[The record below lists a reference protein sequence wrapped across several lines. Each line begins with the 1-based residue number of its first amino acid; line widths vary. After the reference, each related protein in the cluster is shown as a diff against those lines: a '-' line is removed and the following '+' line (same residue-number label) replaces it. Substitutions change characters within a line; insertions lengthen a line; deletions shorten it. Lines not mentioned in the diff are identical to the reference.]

1 MSSTITSTETLATLL
16 PDAVARNRERV
27 AIRHRG
33 ATGWRDI
40 SYDEVGETV
49 TALAVGLVAL
59 GIAPGDRVA
68 ILAATRPEW
77 TYADFAISMAGCV
90 VVPIY
95 PTNSPQEC
103 EWVLSDS
110 DAVAVVCEDASQV
123 AKVLA
128 VRDRLP
134 RLRTLISIEPAE
146 GAVSLGQLIE
156 RGRGGDRSELDR
168 RADAVRGNDPYT
180 FIYTSGTTGPP
191 KGCVLSHANFRAVL
205 DIVREHDLL
214 SNRDDLTYLFLPLAH
229 ALALI
234 MQLSSFEAG
243 GAIAYFG
250 GDPSRLLEE
259 MAEVAPTFLPSVPR
273 IFEKTYAAVTR
284 ELDQGTLREA
294 VSVGGAVHDLC
305 RGDEAIPDGLR
316 AAYERF
322 DERLFARVRAAFGGR
337 LRMAVTGAAPVAP
350 EILEFFWAC
359 GVPVMEGYGM
369 TETASAISI
378 CTPDEHRFGTVGK
391 PIPGVEV
398 KIAGD
403 GEILV
408 RGGNVFDGYHNN
420 ADATSFGAIKDG
432 WLHTGDLGTLDE
444 DGYLSITGRKKDIII
459 TAGGKNIAPA
469 NLEND
474 LKRSPWISHAVMHGD
489 RRPYPVMLITLD
501 NEQIQAWAR
510 RHGLPSDTVFLGSL
524 PDVRELIQG
533 ELDRANANYAQVE
546 QAKKFVILEHDLSQQ
561 GGELTPTLKVK
572 RDVVNAKYAA
582 LLAALYASE
591 PGRRGRVQRRR

>member
-1 MSSTITSTETLATLL
+1 MSSTITPTETLATLL
-16 PDAVARNRERV
+16 PDAVARNHERIAV
-27 AIRHRG
+27 RQRAGTR
-33 ATGWRDI
+33 WRDV
-40 SYDEVGETV
+40 SYAEVGDTV
-49 TALAVGLVAL
+49 TALALGLIAL
-59 GIAPGDRVA
+59 DIAPGDRVA
-68 ILAATRPEW
+68 ILASTRPEW
-77 TYADFAISMAGCV
+77 TYADFAISVAGCV

-110 DAVAVVCEDASQV
+110 DAVAVVCEDACQLEKV
-123 AKVLA
+123 AA
-128 VRDRLP
+128 IRDRLP
-134 RLRTLISIEPAE
+134 GLRTLISIEPAE
-146 GAVSLGQLIE
+146 GAITLEQVIE

-168 RADAVRGNDPYT
+168 RADAVQPDDPYT

-214 SNRDDLTYLFLPLAH
+214 SSREDLTYLFLPLAH

-243 GAIAYFG
+243 GAIAYSG
-250 GDPSRLLEE
+250 GDPRQLLRE
-259 MAEVAPTFLPSVPR
+259 MAEVGPTFLPSVPR
-273 IFEKTYAAVTR
+273 IFEKVYAAVTR
-284 ELDQGTLREA
+284 DLSRAALRDA
-294 VSVGGAVHDLC
+294 VRVGGAVHEL
-305 RGDEAIPDGLR
+305 RRHGEPVPNGLR
-316 AAYERF
+316 AAYDQL

-378 CTPDEHRFGTVGK
+378 NTYEEHRFGTVGK
-391 PIPGVEV
+391 PLPDVEV
-398 KIAGD
+398 RIAGD
-403 GEILV
+403 REILV
-408 RGGNVFDGYHNN
+408 RGANVFGGYHKD
-420 ADATSFGAIKDG
+420 ADTTSFGAIDGG
-432 WLHTGDLGTLDE
+432 WLHTGDLGVLDE

-489 RRPYPVMLITLD
+489 RRPYPVVLITLD
-501 NEQIQAWAR
+501 DEQTEAWAR
-510 RHGLPSDTVFLGSL
+510 RRGLPTDALGSL
-524 PDVRELIQG
+524 PEVRKLIQA

-546 QAKKFVILEHDLSQQ
+546 QAKKFVILERDLSQQ
-561 GGELTPTLKVK
+561 SGELTPTLKVK

-582 LLAALYASE
+582 LIDALYA
-591 PGRRGRVQRRR
+591 

>member
-1 MSSTITSTETLATLL
+1 MSCTATPTETLATLL

-27 AIRHRG
+27 AVRHREG
-33 ATGWRDI
+33 TGWRDV
-40 SYDEVGETV
+40 SYAEVGETV
-49 TALAVGLVAL
+49 TALALGLIAL
-59 GIAPGDRVA
+59 GIEPGDRVA
-68 ILAATRPEW
+68 ILANTRPEW

-110 DAVAVVCEDASQV
+110 DAVAVFCEDASQL
-123 AKVLA
+123 AKVA
-128 VRDRLP
+128 AIRDRLP
-134 RLRTLISIEPAE
+134 TLRTLISIEPAD
-146 GAVSLGQLIE
+146 GVTSLAKLIE
-156 RGRGGDRSELDR
+156 RGRAGDRSELDR
-168 RADAVRGNDPYT
+168 RVDGVQPDDPYT

-214 SNRDDLTYLFLPLAH
+214 SSRDDLTYLFLPLAH

-243 GAIAYFG
+243 GAIAYSG
-250 GDPSRLLEE
+250 GDPRRLLQELT
-259 MAEVAPTFLPSVPR
+259 EVAPTFLPSVPR
-273 IFEKTYAAVTR
+273 IFEKVYAAVTR
-284 ELDQGTLREA
+284 DLSRATLRDA
-294 VSVGGAVHDLC
+294 VRIGGAVHAL
-305 RGDEAIPDGLR
+305 RHSGQPVPDGLR
-316 AAYERF
+316 AAYDQL

-378 CTPDEHRFGTVGK
+378 NTVEEHRFGTVGK
-391 PIPGVEV
+391 PLPDVEV
-398 KIAGD
+398 RIAAD

-408 RGGNVFDGYHNN
+408 RGDNVFSGYHKY
-420 ADATSFGAIKDG
+420 ADTTSFGAIDGG
-432 WLHTGDLGTLDE
+432 WLHTGDLGVLDE

-501 NEQIQAWAR
+501 DEQIEAWAR
-510 RHGLPSDTVFLGSL
+510 QRGLANDSLGSL
-524 PDVRELIQG
+524 PEVRQLIQA

-546 QAKKFVILEHDLSQQ
+546 QAKKFVILERDLSQQ
-561 GGELTPTLKVK
+561 SGELTPTLKVK

-582 LLAALYASE
+582 LIDALYA
-591 PGRRGRVQRRR
+591 